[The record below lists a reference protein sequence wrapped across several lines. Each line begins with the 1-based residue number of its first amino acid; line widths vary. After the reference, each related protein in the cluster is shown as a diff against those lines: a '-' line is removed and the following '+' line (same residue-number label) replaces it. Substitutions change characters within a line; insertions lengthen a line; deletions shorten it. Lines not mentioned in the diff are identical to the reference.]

1 MIIKKFTGKTEAEAT
16 EAAKKE
22 LGNGLVIMNV
32 REVKKKGLF
41 SFLSPKQIEVTA
53 ALEDESPQ
61 RSVVNSLNRT
71 EASGAGV
78 GTAKTVSMKNSTE
91 NIEKKL
97 DSLQTLLESQLNS
110 RPVDANTE
118 KAAEAQ
124 KEALDSEAEAAV
136 EKQEEISSSV
146 CCITKCWIMRWMKN
160 MSTVF
165 WRMLPRQR
173 KRIFPLII
181 YWRIFIRR
189 WC

>member
-41 SFLSPKQIEVTA
+41 SFLFPKQIEVTV

-71 EASGAGV
+71 ETSGAGV

-110 RPVDANTE
+110 RPVAANTE

-136 EKQEEISSSV
+136 EKHKDNNVQG
-146 CCITKCWIMRWMKN
+146 
-160 MSTVF
+160 
-165 WRMLPRQR
+165 
-173 KRIFPLII
+173 
-181 YWRIFIRR
+181 
-189 WC
+189 

>member
-61 RSVVNSLNRT
+61 RSAVNSLNRT

-97 DSLQTLLESQLNS
+97 ENMGKTPIIMTSPIVRMYFKRLTEDYYPDLVVVSYNEVESNVELQ
-110 RPVDANTE
+110 
-118 KAAEAQ
+118 
-124 KEALDSEAEAAV
+124 
-136 EKQEEISSSV
+136 SV
-146 CCITKCWIMRWMKN
+146 GMVTA
-160 MSTVF
+160 
-165 WRMLPRQR
+165 
-173 KRIFPLII
+173 
-181 YWRIFIRR
+181 
-189 WC
+189 